1 MGCKKICAVLLAA
14 GSGSRMNS
22 KIKKQFI
29 EINGLPLFYY
39 SAKILS
45 EIDEIDKII
54 IVTTLEDVEFVKN
67 IVNNLKKVINVIPGG
82 ERRQDSVK
90 AAIDVVPENYEFV
103 LIHDSARP
111 FVKPGD
117 IKNVIRNGIEYD
129 CSVLGVKV
137 KDTIKEID
145 ADDFSVKT
153 SDRNYL
159 VSIQTPQVVKREII
173 KKGFEKFSNTTFT
186 DDASVMEAMGVKT
199 KITYGCY
206 SNIKITTPEDLIYI
220 KDLM

>member
-1 MGCKKICAVLLAA
+1 
-14 GSGSRMNS
+14 MNS

-137 KDTIKEID
+137 KDTIKETD
-145 ADDFSVKT
+145 ENGFVKT
-153 SDRNYL
+153 THNREFLY
-159 VSIQTPQVVKREII
+159 SIQTPQVVDKNLLI
-173 KKGFEKFSNTTFT
+173 KGFKDYKDCTFT
-186 DDASVMEAMGVKT
+186 DDTGILEQLGIKT
-199 KITYGCY
+199 KITNGSY
-206 SNIKITTPEDLIYI
+206 SNIKITTKEDLVYL
-220 KDLM
+220 KDLI